1 MPEIFEKFNIYKH
14 QLNNS
19 HEYAR
24 AWKEKTGGK
33 VIGYFCTY
41 APEELMYAAGI
52 LPVRILGNMEP
63 QSLTEPHIF
72 GMYCPWCR
80 DCLAQG
86 LRGRY
91 DYLDGIMIAHS
102 CLHIRQTFSSWK
114 HHLCPEYSYYL
125 PMPNHVQSPR
135 AVPFLKKELEEFKKS
150 LEEWTK
156 KEITNDALQNAIE
169 VYDSNRRLMRM
180 IYEMRKEPEPRIT
193 GTEAMYMV
201 MSSQIMDKAEHSK
214 QLKKIVEALAVR
226 KPVKDYTGVRLMHIG
241 SEQNDPDFVAMVE
254 SLHATV
260 VVDDHCGGTRY
271 FWNETPKEGELLERI
286 ATRYVNRPRCPSK
299 DWPERSRFDH
309 IKQLVKDYDVQGVLL
324 IQQKFCDPHE
334 FDLPVIEKMLK
345 EIGIPSYPL
354 ELDLNVPYGQF
365 KIRLEAFVE
374 MIEGDLLF

>member
-1 MPEIFEKFNIYKH
+1 MFETLKGQVDNAH
-14 QLNNS
+14 D
-19 HEYAR
+19 YAR

-41 APEELMYAAGI
+41 APEELMYAAGV
-52 LPVRILGNMEP
+52 LPVRILGNREP
-63 QSLTEPHIF
+63 QSVTEPHIF

-86 LRGRY
+86 LMGRY

-114 HHLCPEYSYYL
+114 HHLSPGYSYYL

-135 AVPFLKKELEEFKKS
+135 AVPYLTKELQDFKKS
-150 LEEWTK
+150 LEDWTGK
-156 KEITNDALQNAIE
+156 TITNDDLENAIE
-169 VYDSNRRLMRM
+169 VYDTNRRMMRQ
-180 IYEMRKEPEPRIT
+180 IYEVRKEPVVRVN

-201 MSSQIMDKAEHSK
+201 LASQTQDKAE
-214 QLKKIVEALAVR
+214 QNGELKKIIESLPAR
-226 KPVKDYTGVRLMHIG
+226 KPVKDSAGVRLMNIG
-241 SEQNDPDFVAMVE
+241 SEQNDPDFVAMIE

-260 VVDDHCGGTRY
+260 VIDEHCGGTRY
-271 FWNETPKEGELLERI
+271 FWNETPKEGDPLERI
-286 ATRYVNRPRCPSK
+286 AKRYIDRPRCPSK
-299 DWPERSRFDH
+299 DWPERSRLDH
-309 IKQLVKDYDVQGVLL
+309 IKQLIEDYDVQGVLL

-334 FDLPVIEKMLK
+334 LDMPTIAKMLK
-345 EIGIPSYPL
+345 EIDIPSYPL

-365 KIRLEAFVE
+365 KIRLEAFIE

>member
-1 MPEIFEKFNIYKH
+1 MFEIFKE
-14 QLNNS
+14 QVENS
-19 HEYAR
+19 HDYAR

-41 APEELMYAAGI
+41 APEELMYAAGV
-52 LPVRILGNMEP
+52 LPVRILGNREP
-63 QSLTEPHIF
+63 QSVTEPHIF

-86 LRGRY
+86 LLGKY
-91 DYLDGIMIAHS
+91 DYLNGIMIAHS
-102 CLHIRQTFSSWK
+102 CLHIRQSFSSWK
-114 HHLCPEYSYYL
+114 HHLSPEFSYYL

-135 AVPFLKKELEEFKKS
+135 AVPFLKKELEDFKKS
-150 LEEWTK
+150 LEEWTG
-156 KEITNDALQNAIE
+156 KEITDDALENAIE
-169 VYDSNRRLMRM
+169 VYDSNRRMMRQ
-180 IYEMRKEPEPRIT
+180 IYETRKGQDPSVT
-193 GTEAMYMV
+193 GTDAMYMV
-201 MSSQIMDKAEHSK
+201 IASQVQDKAEHNK
-214 QLKKIVEALAVR
+214 QLKKIVDSLDTM
-226 KPVKDYTGVRLMHIG
+226 KPAKDSAGVRLMHIG

-271 FWNETPKEGELLERI
+271 FWNETPKEGDPLERI
-286 ATRYVNRPRCPSK
+286 ARRYIDRPRCPSK
-299 DWPERSRFDH
+299 DWPERNRLEH
-309 IKQLVKDYDVQGVLL
+309 IKQLVKDYNVQGVIL

-334 FDLPVIEKMLK
+334 LDMPVIDKALK

-365 KIRLEAFVE
+365 KIRLEAFIE